1 MVKESMCTLVNAA
14 LLRLQWWPM
23 MGGCMVKE
31 AEIEGGYKVEVIGG
45 DQRDEALR
53 AYVVPNTTNNRFD
66 AFYQG
71 DYVLYRCGGTYLP
84 YHRKHYSADIA
95 MYLRDVDKGELRAI
109 LAEIFRTEKS
119 LFYVDVVH
127 AAMPIDG
134 LKKVDHWHVELPATI
149 EEFQAALGKKTRYN
163 SKWYPKKIRKDLGD
177 YTCEAVDHVS
187 DEHVQVFFKFKKA
200 THGVDYHD
208 EPREFI
214 RKNLITHAYVFK
226 LGGVIEAIALSS
238 ELGERAYLYNITYNP
253 AHSKYSI
260 GNVLYFFYISELIA
274 KRITRLDLR
283 GGNQLYK
290 KLFNGI
296 ATDTYSGRV
305 YAFHPRN
312 RILGYLKKISIKV
325 RRALPFGKY
334 AKRKR

>member
-1 MVKESMCTLVNAA
+1 MAKEGDISKKL
-14 LLRLQWWPM
+14 
-23 MGGCMVKE
+23 E
-31 AEIEGGYKVEVIGG
+31 VEVIGE

-53 AYVVPNTTNNRFD
+53 DFVEPNTTNNRFD

-71 DYVLYRCGGTYLP
+71 DYVLFRCGGTYLP

-95 MYLRDVDKGELRAI
+95 MYLRNVDKEELRAI
-109 LAEIFRTEKS
+109 LAEVFRTEKS

-127 AAMPIDG
+127 AAMPIAG

-149 EEFQAALGKKTRYN
+149 GEFQAALGKKTRYN

-177 YTCEAVDHVS
+177 YTCESIDSVS
-187 DEHVQVFFKFKKA
+187 EEHVEVFYRLKKI

-214 RKNLITHAYVFK
+214 RKNLITHAYVFT
-226 LGGVIEAIALSS
+226 LGGTIEAIALSS
-238 ELGERAYLYNITYNP
+238 ELGDRAYLYNITYNP
-253 AHSKYSI
+253 EHSKYSI

-274 KRITRLDLR
+274 KGITRLDLR

-296 ATDTYSGRV
+296 ATDTYSGRI
-305 YAFHPRN
+305 YAFSLSG
-312 RILGYLKKISIKV
+312 RILGYLTKV
-325 RRALPFGKY
+325 SVKFLRALPFGKY